1 MFIISRFFKVNMA
14 SPYDL
19 DYVARVAAQRKIS
32 ARTLPDRI
40 NPYDLGHVA
49 QVHAYLAERKMSP
62 NNPGSPYDLSDGRKG
77 LPALA
82 DNSDGQKSNLEKKA
96 DQSEE

>member
-1 MFIISRFFKVNMA
+1 MA

-19 DYVARVAAQRKIS
+19 GYVARVAAQRKIS
-32 ARTLPDRI
+32 ARTLPDKI

-62 NNPGSPYDLSDGRKG
+62 NNPGSPYDLSDRRKG
-77 LPALA
+77 FSGLVQ
-82 DNSDGQKSNLEKKA
+82 GELEKKVN
-96 DQSEE
+96 E

>member
-1 MFIISRFFKVNMA
+1 MG

-19 DYVARVAAQRKIS
+19 GYVARVAAQRRMA
-32 ARTLPDRI
+32 ARTLPHRI
-40 NPYDLGHVA
+40 NPYDLSHVA

-82 DNSDGQKSNLEKKA
+82 ENSDEHKASDLEKKA
-96 DQSEE
+96 SE

>member
-1 MFIISRFFKVNMA
+1 MA

-32 ARTLPDRI
+32 ARTLPNRI

-49 QVHAYLAERKMSP
+49 QVHLYIWLKEKCLP
-62 NNPGSPYDLSDGRKG
+62 IIPGSPYDLSDGRKG
-77 LPALA
+77 LPALV
-82 DNSDGQKSNLEKKA
+82 DNLDGEKSDLEKKA
-96 DQSEE
+96 KTSE